1 MSKFPL
7 YDSMIKGT
15 PKTDLTIKNKQE
27 FSKLVQQ
34 MDTNGYEL
42 IYALIRMYQ
51 IENNDAVEVDIQT
64 GNAQTGNTQ
73 TGNTQTGN
81 TQTGNTQTGN
91 APSGNGKLPY
101 EGIFENGNVHFDLEK
116 LPNKLKHLI
125 FKFLNAHIQKMNDD
139 VKKC

>member
-73 TGNTQTGN
+73 TGN
-81 TQTGNTQTGN
+81 

>member
-34 MDTNGYEL
+34 MDTNGHEL

-51 IENNDAVEVDIQT
+51 IENNDAVEVDIQSGNAQT
-64 GNAQTGNTQ
+64 GNAQTGN
-73 TGNTQTGN
+73 
-81 TQTGNTQTGN
+81 
-91 APSGNGKLPY
+91 AKLPY